1 MPTPVVVSMVVVL
14 MVVVP
19 MVMVWALASMQVQW
33 ELQFYSMSRK
43 TILENLNRRGGIGRL
58 VVILSFVG
66 VIVTTIGTA
75 RFGWPSELQII
86 VQAGFIG
93 GFTDTVAIHMIF
105 TKVRFLPGS
114 GVLINQRV
122 ALIRSLA
129 DTMERHIL
137 NPTLI
142 EQKVREMSQN
152 LDRPRLLQ
160 GANAVVD
167 EIRPDMIAF
176 INAPEQK
183 SRISTAVRQEGGF
196 WGDMAD
202 AVGVVTYDAIAD
214 RICAGLTT
222 QMRHFQVEEA
232 MLDRAMAYIGSIE
245 EFLVEPDNPLV
256 RKHYGSDQ
264 SIIQIAFERMDIKQ
278 LVIDRLNA
286 YDANQIRDIISENI
300 REHLAWLQ
308 VFGVL
313 LGMVMASLILLLEA
327 LMSL

>member
-1 MPTPVVVSMVVVL
+1 MPPPTLFES
-14 MVVVP
+14 
-19 MVMVWALASMQVQW
+19 
-33 ELQFYSMSRK
+33 
-43 TILENLNRRGGIGRL
+43 LNRRYGIGRL
-58 VVILSFVG
+58 AVGLAFVLM
-66 VIVTTIGTA
+66 IVTTVGAA
-75 RFGWPSELQII
+75 RFGWPAWLQII
-86 VQAGFIG
+86 FQAGFIG

-105 TKVRFLPGS
+105 TKVWFLPGS
-114 GVLINQRV
+114 GVLINQRES
-122 ALIRSLA
+122 LIRSLA

-137 NPTLI
+137 NPSLI

-152 LDRPRLLQ
+152 LDRPRLLA

-167 EIRPDMIAF
+167 EIRPDLIAF

-183 SRISTAVRQEGGF
+183 ARISTAVRQEGGF

-222 QMRHFQVEEA
+222 QFRHFQVDEA

-245 EFLVEPDNPLV
+245 EFLVEPGNPLV
-256 RKHYGSDQ
+256 RKHYGSEQ

-278 LVIDRLNA
+278 LVIDRLSA

-313 LGMVMASLILLLEA
+313 LGMVMATLILLLNA
-327 LMSL
+327 LLGG